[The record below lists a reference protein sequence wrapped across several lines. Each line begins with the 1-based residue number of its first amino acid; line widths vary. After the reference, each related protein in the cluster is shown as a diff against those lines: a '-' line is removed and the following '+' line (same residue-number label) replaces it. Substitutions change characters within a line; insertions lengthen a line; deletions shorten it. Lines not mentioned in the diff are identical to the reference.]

1 VHWQLLADQQ
11 QLILPETR
19 QQTLQTCVL
28 DIALEGVL
36 MKGLM
41 VLAILGDQF
50 CSCWAVV
57 AEGEHACFCL
67 LCRPGMVVFT
77 FTCSWTEVQV
87 KSCFACK
94 QAVLSDITLD
104 CNNN

>member
-1 VHWQLLADQQ
+1 MHWQLLADQQ

-28 DIALEGVL
+28 DIVLEGVL

-57 AEGEHACFCL
+57 AKGEHVCFCL
-67 LCRPGMVVFT
+67 LCRPG
-77 FTCSWTEVQV
+77 
-87 KSCFACK
+87 CFYICMQLDRSAGQKLLCL
-94 QAVLSDITLD
+94 QAGSTQ
-104 CNNN
+104 